1 MSRTKTSVMT
11 MQELKD
17 KTQDVI
23 LSQDEYTA
31 IIERLTTLTNELELV
46 SENSERNE
54 LRVIFYKKE
63 IEDLTAKCI
72 AYKNKIKNKED
83 VDTANK
89 EIQET
94 MKANKVKMMEKLNSK
109 AKSKYSKKTKE
120 ELEAEI
126 RKEFEE
132 FQKTYIDNI

>member
-1 MSRTKTSVMT
+1 MSKSKTSVMT
-11 MQELKD
+11 MSDLKE

-23 LSQDEYTA
+23 LTHAEYTGV
-31 IIERLTTLTNELELV
+31 IERLTTLSTELSEV
-46 SENSERNE
+46 SENNDRNE
-54 LRVIFYKKE
+54 LRVIYYKQE
-63 IEDLTAKCI
+63 IENLTAKCI

-89 EIQET
+89 EIQDT
-94 MKANKVKMMEKLNSK
+94 MNANKVKMLDKINNK

-126 RKEFEE
+126 RKEFED
-132 FQKTYIDNI
+132 FQKSYIDNI

>member
-11 MQELKD
+11 MQELKE
-17 KTQDVI
+17 KSQDVI
-23 LSQDEYTA
+23 LTQDEYTA
-31 IIERLTTLTNELELV
+31 IIERLTTLTNELEQV

-109 AKSKYSKKTKE
+109 AKNKYSKKTKE

>member
-11 MQELKD
+11 MQELKE

-31 IIERLTTLTNELELV
+31 IIERLTTLTNELEQV
-46 SENSERNE
+46 SENNERNE

-83 VDTANK
+83 VDSANK

-109 AKSKYSKKTKE
+109 AKSKYAKKTKE

>member
-11 MQELKD
+11 MQELKE
-17 KTQDVI
+17 KNQDVI

-31 IIERLTTLTNELELV
+31 IIERLTTLTNELEQV

-109 AKSKYSKKTKE
+109 AKNKYSKKTKE

>member
-1 MSRTKTSVMT
+1 MSRTKSSVMT
-11 MQELKD
+11 MQELKE
-17 KTQDVI
+17 KNQDVI

-31 IIERLTTLTNELELV
+31 IIERLTTLTNELEQV

-109 AKSKYSKKTKE
+109 AKNKYSKKTKE